1 MLTLFA
7 SPRPPKLSFHPSSVR
22 DSLPAG
28 KRLAAL
34 LLGFATILFPAALR
48 AQAATP
54 DSTAAS
60 AAKNAGNSSTQKPT
74 PPASDQ
80 AGDSKIPAAPPS
92 VPPAIAPAP
101 PPAKPVGRPSI
112 GLALGGGSAP
122 AMSEIGVLQWFEEH
136 HIPVDMIAGTSMGC
150 MVSALYSTGTTVD
163 QLKTVMNDEV
173 FNSVFRFQSAY
184 TSRSFRR
191 REDSRDLPNALTIG
205 LRHGVSLRNSLLTD
219 QGLNDFL
226 DRQFLRY
233 EDPAGP
239 SDRTDFNSLP
249 IPLRCL
255 ATDLTDAK
263 TVTFA
268 RGSLADAVRASISL
282 PGVYR
287 PVSMN
292 GHEFVDGGV
301 LENLPTQTIQAMHA
315 DVILAVSLPLE
326 PAAHGSLDSLV
337 GVLARSF
344 SVAIEADERRSR
356 ALANVVIMPDVS
368 GFGTTDY
375 LKSPELEKRGYAAAE
390 AHKDE
395 LLRYAVSDAEWQQYV
410 TARAERRRGPLG
422 PLLHLRITYK
432 GANEGDREQVNPN
445 DSLTRAVRRRFEPLL
460 GHPVD
465 TVAIDK
471 MLNEIRADGRY
482 DADYSVAFDSP
493 EAAEANRPSILVTLA
508 DKQTGP
514 PFLLAGANVEGQT
527 AGVTRATIEG
537 ILLNQDLGGYGSEL
551 RSHIKLGFLT
561 EVSSE
566 YYRTLPNLPGLP
578 SGNLF
583 LAPRAGIL
591 REPFYLYQNQKRLD
605 ERQLQNAGGGLD
617 LGWGNHST
625 AELRVGWEMNST
637 RWQTLVGPDSTD
649 STLTAAQGGP
659 NLTGSMQR
667 ARVQFTYDNE
677 DRALVPQFG
686 LHSVTRIGYLY
697 DALGSP
703 DAPEFTTS
711 NTYAHQIGNNL
722 FLMGA
727 QAGTLLNRNV
737 AEPFRFTLGG
747 PFRLSASAIDE
758 YRGTDYFL
766 LSPSFLRRIASLPAP
781 LGQSLYVALI
791 YEAGQM
797 YAPHTMTITRQDAL
811 FGIVAE
817 TPLGVITLA
826 PSIGDSGHRKF
837 VSTLGRAF

>member
-1 MLTLFA
+1 MLTRVVSPGPSQSLSRPRALSHTAICALALALPLGLA
-7 SPRPPKLSFHPSSVR
+7 SP
-22 DSLPAG
+22 
-28 KRLAAL
+28 AL
-34 LLGFATILFPAALR
+34 L
-48 AQAATP
+48 AQSAP
-54 DSTAAS
+54 PTAAS
-60 AAKNAGNSSTQKPT
+60 QSGDSQ
-74 PPASDQ
+74 PPAAQ
-80 AGDSKIPAAPPS
+80 PS
-92 VPPAIAPAP
+92 VPPSIAPAP
-101 PPAKPVGRPSI
+101 PPAKPIGRPSI

-122 AMSEIGVLQWFEEH
+122 AMSEVGVLQWFEEH

-150 MVSALYSTGTTVD
+150 MVSALYSTGNTID
-163 QLKTVMNDEV
+163 QLKTVMNDQV

-184 TSRSFRR
+184 SSRSFRR

-205 LRHGVSLRNSLLTD
+205 LRHGISLRNSLLTD

-233 EDPAGP
+233 EDPSSPA
-239 SDRTDFNSLP
+239 DRSDFNALP

-326 PAAHGSLDSLV
+326 PAAHGSLDSLI
-337 GVLARSF
+337 GVLSRSF

-368 GFGTTDY
+368 GFTATDY
-375 LKSPELEKRGYAAAE
+375 LKSADLAKRGYAAAE
-390 AHKDE
+390 AQKAA
-395 LLRYAVSDAEWQQYV
+395 LLPYALSDADWAAYL
-410 TARAERRRGPLG
+410 TARAARRRGPLG
-422 PLLHLRITYK
+422 SLLHLRIAYK
-432 GANEGDREQVNPN
+432 DRNATTPNSAPN
-445 DSLTRAVRRRFEPLL
+445 DSLTRAVQARFQPLL
-460 GHPVD
+460 DHPIN
-465 TVAIDK
+465 TATIDK
-471 MLNEIRADGRY
+471 LLDELRADGRY

-493 EAAEANRPSILVTLA
+493 ESAQANRPSLFLTLA

-514 PFLLAGANVEGQT
+514 PFLLAGVNIEGQA
-527 AGVTRATIEG
+527 AGVTRATVEG

-561 EVSSE
+561 DLSTE
-566 YYRTLPNLPGLP
+566 YYRALPNLPGLP

-583 LAPRAGIL
+583 LAPRADIL
-591 REPFYLYQNQKRLD
+591 REPFYLYQDQKRLS
-605 ERQLQNAGGGLD
+605 ERQLQTAGGGID
-617 LGWGNHST
+617 LGWGNRHT
-625 AELRVGWEMNST
+625 AEARLGWEMNAT
-637 RWQTLVGPDSTD
+637 RWQTLVGPDNSAD
-649 STLTAAQGGP
+649 LTTSEGGP

-667 ARVQFTYDNE
+667 ARLQFTYDNE

-686 LHSVTRIGYLY
+686 LRSVTRAGYLY

-703 DAPEFTTS
+703 NAPEFTTS

-722 FLMGA
+722 FVMGA
-727 QAGTLLNRNV
+727 EAGTMLNRNV

-766 LSPSFLRRIASLPAP
+766 LDPAFLRRIASLPAP

-797 YAPHTMTITRQDAL
+797 YAPHTPTLTRQDVL
-811 FGIVAE
+811 FGVVAE

-837 VSTLGRAF
+837 VFTLGRAF